1 MFDIANPKKKKEEF
15 IVKFNEKKEVFEAA
29 FNNQS
34 DFSVVPALVLLFQK
48 LSELNIPLGI
58 MGITTLGRFITVS
71 KRIWKKL
78 RYAKLEAKTID
89 VPLAVSCYVESVI
102 LKFVALLPAITNYFY
117 SSMESMKSNMS
128 ELGID
133 NLQDFI
139 TDSFNT
145 YLKALSRLKIY
156 SQITEN
162 QMLELLESTIAQ
174 YIRNVPIIRGLME
187 KDNKLI
193 YNMFYSTTSKLSI
206 VSNLHSVWKMCCD
219 HYGEGL
225 RKYDD
230 TIYFDFANPHRNI
243 IKHDDAFCSFIN
255 EALFIITTRK
265 IKVQEDDNVYEEY
278 VEAPRILNPKVENIK
293 SYLIMIVQTEIVDRI
308 SRNPSTMTAAV
319 SDNVGNNT
327 YKLEAIDEDEDKY
340 TNKIPT
346 KTANQYNEAML
357 NLAEVSPI
365 QKEIVENIMDT
376 GEKRPRMIAESLGV
390 KESIITTE
398 KSRALKKLREAYF
411 SKEGDSLNR
420 YYGVSNY
427 RLLSIWKAQN
437 RTVKKT

>member
-1 MFDIANPKKKKEEF
+1 MFDIANPQKKKEEF

-48 LSELNIPLGI
+48 LSELNIPFGI

-71 KRIWKKL
+71 KRIWKL
-78 RYAKLEAKTID
+78 RYAKLEPKTID

-102 LKFVALLPAITNYFY
+102 LNFVALLPAITNYFY
-117 SSMESMKSNMS
+117 SSMESMKNNMS

-133 NLQDFI
+133 NLKDFI

-187 KDNKLI
+187 KDNELI
-193 YNMFYSTTSKLSI
+193 YNMFYSTTSRLSI
-206 VSNLHSVWKMCCD
+206 VSNLHSVWKSCCD

-230 TIYFDFANPHRNI
+230 TIYFDFSNPHRNT

-255 EALFIITTRK
+255 ESLFIITTRK
-265 IKVQEDDNVYEEY
+265 VKVQRDDNVYDEY
-278 VEAPRILNPKVENIK
+278 DAPRILSPKVENIK

-346 KTANQYNEAML
+346 KTANQYNEAMFK
-357 NLAEVSPI
+357 LAKVSPF
-365 QKEIVENIMDT
+365 QKQIVLHIMDT
-376 GEKRPRMIAESLGV
+376 GEKRPRMIAESLGL
-390 KESIITTE
+390 KEMKSIITTE
-398 KSRALKKLREAYF
+398 KSRALTKLRDAYY

-420 YYGVSNY
+420 YYGV
-427 RLLSIWKAQN
+427 R
-437 RTVKKT
+437 